1 MNVLSLFDGISCGQ
15 IAFKRLGIEFG
26 NERERKSNRYFASE
40 INKYAIQVTQKN
52 FPNTIE
58 IGDIRNIHYENG
70 ILYKNCEYKSQKWH
84 LGDKI
89 AKVDFDYIIGG
100 SPCQNFSFAGK
111 ANGMTTKSN
120 EKVVTLKRYLELK
133 DQNYEF
139 DGYSYLFWEY
149 IRLLNEVKPK
159 YFLLENVRMKKEWE
173 YVLNNVIGFESIK
186 IDSALV
192 SAQTRKRLYWVGKK
206 NKNNNYEKIE
216 IPQPLDRGLI
226 IKDILDYEND
236 NNEYVPYGVEKR
248 YKEFANKNGYIPQH
262 FCAYN
267 HKDIINKAGTITTRS
282 SGGSGSGSIQNILPI
297 CLNSKSGRNGIKGL
311 QPSLQDKIY
320 SQNGKHTACT
330 TCYMPKIAKSINIG
344 LFPLKN
350 GTLSNHIQNRIY
362 DINGKSVGIKSNGGV
377 LGANTGLYATNEIP
391 LYEVK
396 DGFITINDNTFPI
409 KLSDGYYVIRKL
421 SPLECERLQ
430 TLDDNYT
437 DCVSNNQRYKCI
449 GNGWTVEVIKH
460 ILSYTL

>member
-15 IAFKRLGIEFG
+15 LAFKRLGITFG
-26 NERERKSNRYFASE
+26 NEIESNCYFASE
-40 INKYAIQVTQKN
+40 VNKYAISVTKKN

-58 IGDIRNIHYENG
+58 IGDVRNIHYENG
-70 ILYKNCEYKSQKWH
+70 ALYKDCEYKSQQWH
-84 LGDKI
+84 LGEKI
-89 AKVDFDYIIGG
+89 ANVNFDYLIGG

-111 ANGMTTKSN
+111 MNGMSTKTN
-120 EKVVTLKRYLELK
+120 EKITTLKRYLELK

-149 IRLLNEVKPK
+149 VRLLNEVKPK
-159 YFLLENVRMKKEWE
+159 YFLLENVRMKKEWRE
-173 YVLNNVIGFESIK
+173 VIDSVLGIEPIEIN
-186 IDSALV
+186 SALV
-192 SAQTRKRLYWVGKK
+192 SAQSRKRLYWIGKK
-206 NKNNNYEKIE
+206 NNNIYNKIN
-216 IPQPLDRGLI
+216 IQQPRDKGLI
-226 IKDILDYEND
+226 IKDILDYGNLQ
-236 NNEYVPYGVEKR
+236 NEYVPYGVDKR
-248 YKEFANKNGYIPQH
+248 YKQYFDKHNDIPQH

-267 HKDIINKAGTITTRS
+267 NCAVSIKTPTMTTK
-282 SGGSGSGSIQNILPI
+282 SGSGYGSGAVTNILPI

-311 QPSLQDKIY
+311 QPSLQDRIY
-320 SQNGKHTACT
+320 SENGKHTACT

-344 LFPLKN
+344 LFPLKD

-362 DINGKSVGIKSNGGV
+362 DINGKSVSIKSNGGG
-377 LGANTGLYATNEIP
+377 LGANTGLYATNEVP

-396 DGFITINDNTFPI
+396 NGMIKINDNTFPI
-409 KLSDGYYVIRKL
+409 KLQDGYYIIRKL

>member
-1 MNVLSLFDGISCGQ
+1 
-15 IAFKRLGIEFG
+15 
-26 NERERKSNRYFASE
+26 
-40 INKYAIQVTQKN
+40 
-52 FPNTIE
+52 
-58 IGDIRNIHYENG
+58 
-70 ILYKNCEYKSQKWH
+70 
-84 LGDKI
+84 
-89 AKVDFDYIIGG
+89 
-100 SPCQNFSFAGK
+100 
-111 ANGMTTKSN
+111 MTTKTN
-120 EKVVTLKRYLELK
+120 EKVVTLERYLELK

-173 YVLNNVIGFESIK
+173 CVLNNVIGFEPTK
-186 IDSALV
+186 INSALV
-192 SAQTRKRLYWVGKK
+192 SAQTRKRLYWIGKK
-206 NKNNNYEKIE
+206 VSNNYEKIE
-216 IPQPLDRGLI
+216 VPQPLDRGLI
-226 IKDILDYEND
+226 IKDILDYGNLQ
-236 NNEYVPYGVEKR
+236 NEYVPYGVDKR
-248 YKEFANKNGYIPQH
+248 YKEFANKNGFIPQH

-267 HKDIINKAGTITTRS
+267 YKDVTNKTGTITTRS
-282 SGGSGSGSIQNILPI
+282 SGGSGSGSIENILPI
-297 CLNSKSGRNGIKGL
+297 CLNSKSGRNGIEGL
-311 QPSLQDKIY
+311 QPSLQDRIY
-320 SQNGKHTACT
+320 FINGKHTACT
-330 TCYMPKIAKSINIG
+330 TCYMPKIAKPKNIG

-362 DINGKSVGIKSNGGV
+362 DINGKSVSIKSNGGG
-377 LGANTGLYATNEIP
+377 LSANTGLYATNEVP

-396 DGFITINDNTFPI
+396 NGMIKINDNIFPI
-409 KLSDGYYVIRKL
+409 KLDDGYYIIRKL

>member
-26 NERERKSNRYFASE
+26 NERESNRYFASE

-58 IGDIRNIHYENG
+58 VGDIRNIHYENG

-173 YVLNNVIGFESIK
+173 YVLNNVIGFEPTK

-206 NKNNNYEKIE
+206 NKDNNYEKIE

-262 FCAYN
+262 FNAYN
-267 HKDIINKAGTITTRS
+267 NKEINTKTNTISTHMY
-282 SGGSGSGSIQNILPI
+282 GSGSGSVQNILPI

-311 QPSLQDKIY
+311 QPSLQDRIY

-330 TCYMPKIAKSINIG
+330 TCYMPKIAKSINI
-344 LFPLKN
+344 
-350 GTLSNHIQNRIY
+350 
-362 DINGKSVGIKSNGGV
+362 
-377 LGANTGLYATNEIP
+377 GANTGLYATNEIP

>member
-15 IAFKRLGIEFG
+15 IAFKRLGIDFG
-26 NERERKSNRYFASE
+26 NERESNRYFASE
-40 INKYAIQVTQKN
+40 VNKYAIQVTKKN

-58 IGDIRNIHYENG
+58 IGDVRNVHYENG
-70 ILYKNCEYKSQKWH
+70 ALYKDCEYKSQKWN
-84 LGDKI
+84 LGE
-89 AKVDFDYIIGG
+89 KVADIVFDYLIGG

-111 ANGMTTKSN
+111 MNGMSTKTD
-120 EKVVTLKRYLELK
+120 EKITTLKRYLELK

-149 IRLLNEVKPK
+149 IRLLNEVKPT
-159 YFLLENVRMKKEWE
+159 YFLLENVRMKKEWRE
-173 YVLNNVIGFESIK
+173 VIDSVLGIEPIEIN
-186 IDSALV
+186 SALV
-192 SAQTRKRLYWVGKK
+192 SAQSRKRLYWAGKK
-206 NKNNNYEKIE
+206 NNNIYEKID
-216 IPQPLDRGLI
+216 IQQPRDKGLI
-226 IKDILDYEND
+226 IKDILDYGNLQ
-236 NNEYVPYGVEKR
+236 NEYVPYRVDKR
-248 YKEFANKNGYIPQH
+248 YKQYFDKHNDIPQH

-267 HKDIINKAGTITTRS
+267 NCAVSIKTPTMTTK
-282 SGGSGSGSIQNILPI
+282 SGSGYGSGAVTNILPI

-311 QPSLQDKIY
+311 QPSLQDRIY
-320 SQNGKHTACT
+320 SIDGKHTACT

-362 DINGKSVGIKSNGGV
+362 DINGKSVSIKSNGGG
-377 LGANTGLYATNEIP
+377 LGANTGLYATNEVP

-396 DGFITINDNTFPI
+396 NGMIKINNNTFPI

-437 DCVSNNQRYKCI
+437 DCISNNQRYKCI

>member
-1 MNVLSLFDGISCGQ
+1 
-15 IAFKRLGIEFG
+15 
-26 NERERKSNRYFASE
+26 
-40 INKYAIQVTQKN
+40 
-52 FPNTIE
+52 
-58 IGDIRNIHYENG
+58 
-70 ILYKNCEYKSQKWH
+70 
-84 LGDKI
+84 
-89 AKVDFDYIIGG
+89 
-100 SPCQNFSFAGK
+100 
-111 ANGMTTKSN
+111 MTTKSN

-173 YVLNNVIGFESIK
+173 YVLNNVIGFEPIK

-206 NKNNNYEKIE
+206 NKDNNYEKIE

-226 IKDILDYEND
+226 VKDILDYEND

-248 YKEFANKNGYIPQH
+248 YKEFEYKNNYIPQH
-262 FCAYN
+262 FNAYN
-267 HKDIINKAGTITTRS
+267 NKEINTKINTITTNMY
-282 SGGSGSGSIQNILPI
+282 GSGSVTNILPTQP
-297 CLNSKSGRNGIKGL
+297 KMVGL
-311 QPSLQDKIY
+311 YPNNK
-320 SQNGKHTACT
+320 NE
-330 TCYMPKIAKSINIG
+330 
-344 LFPLKN
+344 LKN
-350 GTLSNHIQNRIY
+350 SQGNRIY
-362 DINGKSVGIKSNGGV
+362 SEDYKSCTQVGNVGGK
-377 LGANTGLYATNEIP
+377 GAKTGLYAIKTKVP
-391 LYEVK
+391 YYEVK
-396 DGFITINDNTFPI
+396 DGFITINNNKFPI

-437 DCVSNNQRYKCI
+437 DCISNNQRYKCI

>member
-26 NERERKSNRYFASE
+26 NERESNRYFASE

-159 YFLLENVRMKKEWE
+159 YFLLENVRMNKEWE
-173 YVLNNVIGFESIK
+173 YVLNNVIGFEPIK

-206 NKNNNYEKIE
+206 NKDNNYEKIE

-267 HKDIINKAGTITTRS
+267 HKDITNKAGTITTRS

-311 QPSLQDKIY
+311 QPSLQDRIY
-320 SQNGKHTACT
+320 SQNGKHTVCT
-330 TCYMPKIAKSINIG
+330 TCYMPKIAKSRNIG

-362 DINGKSVGIKSNGGV
+362 DINGKSVSIKSNGGG
-377 LGANTGLYATNEIP
+377 LGANTGLYATNEVP

-396 DGFITINDNTFPI
+396 NGMIKINDNTFPI
-409 KLSDGYYVIRKL
+409 KLQDGYYIIRKL

-437 DCVSNNQRYKCI
+437 DCVSNNQRYKAI
-449 GNGWTVEVIKH
+449 GNGWTVDVIKH

>member
-1 MNVLSLFDGISCGQ
+1 MGELPLKDLELSS
-15 IAFKRLGIEFG
+15 AT
-26 NERERKSNRYFASE
+26 RESNRYFASE

-70 ILYKNCEYKSQKWH
+70 TLYKNCEYKSQKWY
-84 LGDKI
+84 LGDEI

-111 ANGMTTKSN
+111 ANGMTTKTN
-120 EKVVTLKRYLELK
+120 EKVVTLERYLELK

-173 YVLNNVIGFESIK
+173 CVLNNVIGFESIK

-206 NKNNNYEKIE
+206 NKDNNYNKTEV
-216 IPQPLDRGLI
+216 PQPLDRGLI
-226 IKDILDYEND
+226 IKDILDYRND
-236 NNEYVPYGVEKR
+236 NNEEVPYGVEKR
-248 YKEFANKNGYIPQH
+248 YKEFADKNNYIPQH
-262 FCAYN
+262 FNDYN
-267 HKDIINKAGTITTRS
+267 NKEINTKTNTISTHLY
-282 SGGSGSGSIQNILPI
+282 GCGSGSIFTILPI

-311 QPSLQDKIY
+311 QPSLQDRIY
-320 SQNGKHTACT
+320 SENGKHTACT
-330 TCYMPKIAKSINIG
+330 TCYMPNIAQSISLDIFNKINNIN
-344 LFPLKN
+344 
-350 GTLSNHIQNRIY
+350 R
-362 DINGKSVGIKSNGGV
+362 V
-377 LGANTGLYATNEIP
+377 P

-396 DGFITINDNTFPI
+396 DGFITINNNKFPI
-409 KLSDGYYVIRKL
+409 KLDDGYYIIRKL
-421 SPLECERLQ
+421 SPLEYERLQ

-460 ILSYTL
+460 ILSYTLN

>member
-1 MNVLSLFDGISCGQ
+1 
-15 IAFKRLGIEFG
+15 
-26 NERERKSNRYFASE
+26 
-40 INKYAIQVTQKN
+40 
-52 FPNTIE
+52 
-58 IGDIRNIHYENG
+58 
-70 ILYKNCEYKSQKWH
+70 
-84 LGDKI
+84 
-89 AKVDFDYIIGG
+89 
-100 SPCQNFSFAGK
+100 
-111 ANGMTTKSN
+111 MTTKSN

-173 YVLNNVIGFESIK
+173 CVLNNVIGFEPTK

-192 SAQTRKRLYWVGKK
+192 SVQTRKRLYWIGKK

-216 IPQPLDRGLI
+216 VPQPLDRGLI
-226 IKDILDYEND
+226 IEDILDYEND

-262 FCAYN
+262 FCAYSN
-267 HKDIINKAGTITTRS
+267 CAVSIKTPTMTTN
-282 SGGSGSGSIQNILPI
+282 SGKGCGSGAVTNILPI

-311 QPSLQDKIY
+311 QPNLQDRIY
-320 SQNGKHTACT
+320 SIDGKHTACT
-330 TCYMPKIAKSINIG
+330 TCYMPKIAKSINI
-344 LFPLKN
+344 
-350 GTLSNHIQNRIY
+350 
-362 DINGKSVGIKSNGGV
+362 
-377 LGANTGLYATNEIP
+377 GANTGLYATNEIP

-409 KLSDGYYVIRKL
+409 KLSDGYYVIRKA

-437 DCVSNNQRYKCI
+437 DCISNNQRYKCI

>member
-15 IAFKRLGIEFG
+15 VAFKRLGIEFG
-26 NERERKSNRYFASE
+26 NERERERESNRYFASE

-52 FPNTIE
+52 FPNTIK
-58 IGDIRNIHYENG
+58 IGDIRNVHYENG
-70 ILYKNCEYKSQKWH
+70 TLYKNCEYKSQKWY
-84 LGDKI
+84 LGNEI

-120 EKVVTLKRYLELK
+120 EKVVTLEHYLELK
-133 DQNYEF
+133 DQGYEF

-173 YVLNNVIGFESIK
+173 CVLNDVIGFEPTK

-206 NKNNNYEKIE
+206 VSNNYEKIE
-216 IPQPLDRGLI
+216 VPQPLDRGLI
-226 IKDILDYEND
+226 LKDILDYEND

-248 YKEFANKNGYIPQH
+248 YKEFANKNDYIPQH
-262 FCAYN
+262 FLAYN
-267 HKDIINKAGTITTRS
+267 HKDITKKTNTITTRS
-282 SGGSGSGSIQNILPI
+282 SGGSGSGSIENILPI
-297 CLNSKSGRNGIKGL
+297 CLNSKSGRNGIEGL
-311 QPSLQDKIY
+311 QPKRV
-320 SQNGKHTACT
+320 
-330 TCYMPKIAKSINIG
+330 G
-344 LFPLKN
+344 LYPNNKNELKN
-350 GTLSNHIQNRIY
+350 SQGNRIY
-362 DINGKSVGIKSNGGV
+362 SEDYKACTQVGNAGGK
-377 LGANTGLYATNEIP
+377 GAKTGLYAIKTKIPYYEI
-391 LYEVK
+391 K
-396 DGFITINDNTFPI
+396 DGFITINDNKFPI
-409 KLSDGYYVIRKL
+409 KLADGYYIIRKL

-460 ILSYTL
+460 ILSYTLN

>member
-1 MNVLSLFDGISCGQ
+1 
-15 IAFKRLGIEFG
+15 
-26 NERERKSNRYFASE
+26 
-40 INKYAIQVTQKN
+40 
-52 FPNTIE
+52 
-58 IGDIRNIHYENG
+58 
-70 ILYKNCEYKSQKWH
+70 
-84 LGDKI
+84 
-89 AKVDFDYIIGG
+89 
-100 SPCQNFSFAGK
+100 
-111 ANGMTTKSN
+111 
-120 EKVVTLKRYLELK
+120 
-133 DQNYEF
+133 
-139 DGYSYLFWEY
+139 
-149 IRLLNEVKPK
+149 
-159 YFLLENVRMKKEWE
+159 MKKEWE
-173 YVLNNVIGFESIK
+173 YVLNNVIGFEPIK

-248 YKEFANKNGYIPQH
+248 YKEFANKNGYISQH

-267 HKDIINKAGTITTRS
+267 HKDIINKTGTITTRS

-297 CLNSKSGRNGIKGL
+297 CLNSKSGRNG
-311 QPSLQDKIY
+311 
-320 SQNGKHTACT
+320 
-330 TCYMPKIAKSINIG
+330 
-344 LFPLKN
+344 
-350 GTLSNHIQNRIY
+350 TLSNHIQNRIY
-362 DINGKSVGIKSNGGV
+362 DINGKSVSIKSNGEG
-377 LGANTGLYATNEIP
+377 LGANTGLYSTNEIP

>member
-26 NERERKSNRYFASE
+26 NGYFASE

-52 FPNTIE
+52 FPNTTE

-173 YVLNNVIGFESIK
+173 YVLNNVIGFEPTK

-262 FCAYN
+262 C
-267 HKDIINKAGTITTRS
+267 
-282 SGGSGSGSIQNILPI
+282 
-297 CLNSKSGRNGIKGL
+297 
-311 QPSLQDKIY
+311 LQDRIY

-362 DINGKSVGIKSNGGV
+362 DINGKSVSIKSNGGG

-437 DCVSNNQRYKCI
+437 DCISNNQRYKCI

>member
-1 MNVLSLFDGISCGQ
+1 MVFLVGKLPLKDLELSSATREREI
-15 IAFKRLGIEFG
+15 
-26 NERERKSNRYFASE
+26 ERERESNRYFASE

-70 ILYKNCEYKSQKWH
+70 TLYKNCEYKSQKWH

-89 AKVDFDYIIGG
+89 AEVDFDYIIGG

-173 YVLNNVIGFESIK
+173 CVLNNVIGFEPTK

-192 SAQTRKRLYWVGKK
+192 SVQTRKRLYWIGKK

-216 IPQPLDRGLI
+216 VPQPLDRGLI
-226 IKDILDYEND
+226 IEDILDYEND

-262 FCAYN
+262 FCAYSN
-267 HKDIINKAGTITTRS
+267 CAVSIKTPTMTTN
-282 SGGSGSGSIQNILPI
+282 SGKGCGSGAVTNILPI

-311 QPSLQDKIY
+311 QPNLQDRIY
-320 SQNGKHTACT
+320 SIDGKHTACT

-344 LFPLKN
+344 
-350 GTLSNHIQNRIY
+350 
-362 DINGKSVGIKSNGGV
+362 
-377 LGANTGLYATNEIP
+377 ANTGHT
-391 LYEVK
+391 
-396 DGFITINDNTFPI
+396 
-409 KLSDGYYVIRKL
+409 
-421 SPLECERLQ
+421 LQ
-430 TLDDNYT
+430 TKYH
-437 DCVSNNQRYKCI
+437 YMK
-449 GNGWTVEVIKH
+449 
-460 ILSYTL
+460 

>member
-1 MNVLSLFDGISCGQ
+1 
-15 IAFKRLGIEFG
+15 
-26 NERERKSNRYFASE
+26 
-40 INKYAIQVTQKN
+40 
-52 FPNTIE
+52 
-58 IGDIRNIHYENG
+58 
-70 ILYKNCEYKSQKWH
+70 
-84 LGDKI
+84 
-89 AKVDFDYIIGG
+89 
-100 SPCQNFSFAGK
+100 
-111 ANGMTTKSN
+111 MTTKSN

-267 HKDIINKAGTITTRS
+267 HKDITNKAGTITTRS

-311 QPSLQDKIY
+311 QPSLQDRIY

-362 DINGKSVGIKSNGGV
+362 DINGKSVSIKSNGGG

-437 DCVSNNQRYKCI
+437 DCISNNQRYKCI

>member
-26 NERERKSNRYFASE
+26 NERESNCYFASE
-40 INKYAIQVTQKN
+40 VNKYAIQVTKKN

-58 IGDIRNIHYENG
+58 IGDVRNIHYENG
-70 ILYKNCEYKSQKWH
+70 VLYKNCEYKSQQWC
-84 LGDKI
+84 LGEKI
-89 AKVDFDYIIGG
+89 ANVNFDYLIGG

-120 EKVVTLKRYLELK
+120 EKVVTLKHYLELK

-173 YVLNNVIGFESIK
+173 YVLNNVIGFEPIK

-226 IKDILDYEND
+226 VKDILDYGNLK
-236 NNEYVPYGVEKR
+236 NEYVPYGVDKR
-248 YKEFANKNGYIPQH
+248 YKRYFDKYNNIPQH
-262 FCAYN
+262 FCAYSN
-267 HKDIINKAGTITTRS
+267 KDVSTKTPTITTHS
-282 SGGSGSGSIQNILPI
+282 GSGSGSGAVTSILPI
-297 CLNSKSGRNGIKGL
+297 CINSKSGRNGI
-311 QPSLQDKIY
+311 
-320 SQNGKHTACT
+320 
-330 TCYMPKIAKSINIG
+330 
-344 LFPLKN
+344 
-350 GTLSNHIQNRIY
+350 
-362 DINGKSVGIKSNGGV
+362 
-377 LGANTGLYATNEIP
+377 TGLYATNEVP

-396 DGFITINDNTFPI
+396 NGMIKINDNTFPI

-437 DCVSNNQRYKCI
+437 DCISNNQRYKCI

>member
-15 IAFKRLGIEFG
+15 IAFKRLGIEFD
-26 NERERKSNRYFASE
+26 NERERESNRYFASE

-52 FPNTIE
+52 FPNTTE

-173 YVLNNVIGFESIK
+173 YVLNNVIGFEPIK

-226 IKDILDYEND
+226 IKDILDYENN
-236 NNEYVPYGVEKR
+236 NNEEVPYGVEKR
-248 YKEFANKNGYIPQH
+248 YREFEYKNNYIPQH
-262 FCAYN
+262 FNAYN
-267 HKDIINKAGTITTRS
+267 NKEINTKTNTITTNMY
-282 SGGSGSGSIQNILPI
+282 GSGSGSVTNILPTQP
-297 CLNSKSGRNGIKGL
+297 KMVGL
-311 QPSLQDKIY
+311 YPNNK
-320 SQNGKHTACT
+320 NE
-330 TCYMPKIAKSINIG
+330 
-344 LFPLKN
+344 LKN
-350 GTLSNHIQNRIY
+350 SQGNRIY
-362 DINGKSVGIKSNGGV
+362 SEDYKGCTQVGNAGGK
-377 LGANTGLYATNEIP
+377 GAKTGLYAIKTKVP
-391 LYEVK
+391 YYEVK
-396 DGFITINDNTFPI
+396 DGFITINDNTFPT

-430 TLDDNYT
+430 TLDNNYT

>member
-26 NERERKSNRYFASE
+26 NERERERESNRYFASE

-52 FPNTIE
+52 FPNTTE

-120 EKVVTLKRYLELK
+120 EKVITLERYLELK

-173 YVLNNVIGFESIK
+173 YVLNNVIGFEPTK

-192 SAQTRKRLYWVGKK
+192 SAQTRKRLYWIGKK

-216 IPQPLDRGLI
+216 VPQPLDRGLI

-267 HKDIINKAGTITTRS
+267 NKDVRTETPTMTTNSGKGCS
-282 SGGSGSGSIQNILPI
+282 SGAVTNILPI

-311 QPSLQDKIY
+311 QPSLQDRIY
-320 SQNGKHTACT
+320 SIDGKHTACT
-330 TCYMPKIAKSINIG
+330 TCYMPKIIKSINI
-344 LFPLKN
+344 
-350 GTLSNHIQNRIY
+350 
-362 DINGKSVGIKSNGGV
+362 
-377 LGANTGLYATNEIP
+377 GANTGLYATNEIP

-437 DCVSNNQRYKCI
+437 DCISNNQRYKCI